1 MHFQNPEILWFLFLL
16 LIPVAIHLF
25 NLHRYKLTY
34 FSNTEVLK
42 QIEQQTVKTQ
52 KLKHRIVLAL
62 RCLFIAAL
70 VLAFARPCRNNP
82 DMDILND
89 NASLTAIYIDN
100 TMSMKSMAKKT
111 TLLADAREAAVN
123 IVEKM
128 GHSNRFVL
136 ITNSFELQNEYPMN
150 RDEMIDRINQ
160 MQTEGG
166 PVGLATVLSR
176 ADVIARQNGY
186 SNANVFLLSDFQDNM
201 LDVDG
206 LKVNTIHNIVALPFQ
221 STNNS
226 NLYIDSLWLESPIVQ
241 PRLSNSLHIK
251 VVNDSD
257 ADVTAL
263 PVSFFIDSEM
273 VATASVD
280 ITAHDE
286 KELAMQFM
294 LETAGAHRCRVS
306 VTDYPIVFD
315 NEYLFVLDAKT
326 GMNVVEIGNEPGR
339 VADVFAYD
347 AQFSYIFVDMA
358 RLDYPA
364 LQDAQMIVLN
374 TSSEITSTLC
384 QTLYDGLDA
393 GKSVVVFPVGNGG
406 NLGGFLSMCGP
417 KIVGYDTVSMAVE
430 SVSQNNEFF
439 SDVLLNMPQY
449 ADLPKVRKYCGLR
462 PDAQSSILMTLQNGQ
477 PYLLGRQEGKGQLF
491 LFAVSLDS
499 QSGNLT
505 DNSLFVPLLV
515 KMALRGGAVGD
526 ISHVIGQE
534 GMVRISPELKT
545 NGLLRLKGVD
555 NGFESVVTPTR
566 RNGQSYV
573 TVDSMIPSAGFY
585 EITDESDAAELIAFN
600 ESRSESVM
608 RFASVER
615 VNEVLQHT
623 GAENIRVSD
632 RIDNPDRIVDDMSRD
647 RGSYWFYLLLL
658 ALIALIAESL
668 VLRLM

>member
-34 FSNTEVLK
+34 FSNTEVLR
-42 QIEQQTVKTQ
+42 QIEQQTVKTR

-111 TLLADAREAAVN
+111 TLLADAREAVVN

-176 ADVIARQNGY
+176 ADVIARQNGF

-326 GMNVVEIGNEPGR
+326 GMSVVEIGNEPGR

-347 AQFSYIFVDMA
+347 AQFSYAFVDMA
-358 RLDYPA
+358 RLDYSA

-384 QTLYDGLDA
+384 QTLYDGLEA
-393 GKSVVVFPVGNGG
+393 GKSVVVFPVDNGG
-406 NLGGFLSMCGP
+406 NLGEFLSMCGP

-477 PYLLGRQEGKGQLF
+477 PYLLGRQVGKGQLF

-526 ISHVIGQE
+526 ITHVIGQE

-573 TVDSMIPSAGFY
+573 TVDGMIPSAGFY

-632 RIDNPDRIVDDMSRD
+632 RIDNPDRIVDDMARD